1 MKFTKLVKA
10 EKVTLSE
17 KEVLDEFA
25 KLQKALDNFR
35 VVLRNDFPFIDDEC
49 SEIRRQISM
58 LYSKLNK

>member
-1 MKFTKLVKA
+1 MKFIKVIKA

-25 KLQKALDNFR
+25 KLQRALDNFR
-35 VVLRNDFPFIDDEC
+35 VTLRTDFPSIDDEC